1 MFPLDS
7 LSAPA
12 PIVPAAP
19 AKKPASKRKTV
30 TKNTTE
36 ASTATAEKETGE
48 PFSYKDCNP
57 EPAIV
62 YTCHEE
68 EANDLVQNLRGY
80 VFFIRRKSTLILVYR
95 PIGFDMEWRVMF
107 HRNLP
112 TGARRTAVVQLCDKL
127 MILIVQ
133 VSAMKSTPV
142 CHHSLGLSSYV
153 AQSFRRKLRYV
164 RILHTHRVITD
175 FQNRRRS

>member
-1 MFPLDS
+1 MFVKPKQPKMFPLDS

-30 TKNTTE
+30 TKKGTE
-36 ASTATAEKETGE
+36 ASSATAEKETGE
-48 PFSYKDCNP
+48 PFSYKDCQP
-57 EPAIV
+57 EPAVV

-80 VFFIRRKSTLILVYR
+80 VFFVRRKPALISVCR
-95 PIGFDMEWRVMF
+95 PIGFDMEWRVVF
-107 HRNLP
+107 HRSIP
-112 TGARRTAVVQLCDKL
+112 TGVRRTAVVQLCDKL

-142 CHHSLGLSSYV
+142 SRDPFGLSSYF
-153 AQSFRRKLRYV
+153 AQSFHRK
-164 RILHTHRVITD
+164 
-175 FQNRRRS
+175 

>member
-1 MFPLDS
+1 MFVKPKQPKMFPLGS

-30 TKNTTE
+30 TKKTTE
-36 ASTATAEKETGE
+36 ASLAIAEKETGE
-48 PFSYKDCNP
+48 PFSYKDCKP
-57 EPAIV
+57 EPAVV

-68 EANDLVQNLRGY
+68 EANDLVQNLRGCV
-80 VFFIRRKSTLILVYR
+80 VFVRHQPSLILVCR

-107 HRNLP
+107 HRNIP

-133 VSAMKSTPV
+133 VSAMKSTPIS
-142 CHHSLGLSSYV
+142 HDPSELSSYFS
-153 AQSFRRKLRYV
+153 QSFRRK
-164 RILHTHRVITD
+164 
-175 FQNRRRS
+175 

>member
-1 MFPLDS
+1 MFVKPKQPKMFPLDS

-30 TKNTTE
+30 TKKTTE
-36 ASTATAEKETGE
+36 ASSATAEKETGE
-48 PFSYKDCNP
+48 PFSYKDYQP
-57 EPAIV
+57 EPAVV

-68 EANDLVQNLRGY
+68 EANDLVQNLRGCV
-80 VFFIRRKSTLILVYR
+80 VFVRRQSSLIFVCR

-107 HRNLP
+107 HRNIP

-142 CHHSLGLSSYV
+142 SRHPSRLSPYL
-153 AQSFRRKLRYV
+153 AQSFRRK
-164 RILHTHRVITD
+164 
-175 FQNRRRS
+175 